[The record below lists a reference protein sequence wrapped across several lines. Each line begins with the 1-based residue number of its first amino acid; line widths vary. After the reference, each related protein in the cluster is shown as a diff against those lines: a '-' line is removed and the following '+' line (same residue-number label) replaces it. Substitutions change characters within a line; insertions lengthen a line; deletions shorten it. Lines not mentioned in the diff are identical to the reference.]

1 MRVRFPILVFGTF
14 AVFAPF
20 VSFGKESVEG
30 EVLLSDFTHR
40 IVYVSRPDGEIQR
53 LTYKKGQHGPEVGA
67 YVRAVG
73 TPRNSL
79 SLRILDFAEFEEVTP
94 PPFWNAAR
102 RRLAFYAALG
112 VVALLAVWTMILR
125 RILRRRTLALVRET
139 NAHAR
144 TRIEA
149 DAVARERLRISY
161 DLHDDLQQLLAGTMC
176 RLKAGINYLG
186 RHDELKAL
194 AQFAS
199 ARQAVTQTQSSLR
212 HILWGL
218 HDAREAPGTLMGLFS
233 YAAKRFPQWKDV
245 VSFEAVGEERVSTR
259 RYSGVLLMILQEA
272 VGNAIVHGHARHVR
286 VKVEFRPK
294 ELVMTIVDDGYGFDP
309 KGVLPDAGRLGLASM
324 RLRAEQ
330 LGGSFSVVSEIGK
343 GTSVTV
349 RVPEE
354 DS

>member
-1 MRVRFPILVFGTF
+1 MGVRLAILALSAI
-14 AVFAPF
+14 AVFAPA
-20 VSFGKESVEG
+20 VSHGKETVEG
-30 EVLLSDFTHR
+30 EVILSDSTRR
-40 IVYVSRPDGEIQR
+40 IVYVARPDGEIQR
-53 LTYKKGQHGPEVGA
+53 LTYKKGQRGAEVGA

-73 TPRNSL
+73 MPRNSL
-79 SLRILDFAEFEEVTP
+79 SLRILDGAVFEEVTP

-112 VVALLAVWTMILR
+112 VVALLTVWTMILR
-125 RILRRRTLALVRET
+125 RVLRRRTLALVRET

-199 ARQAVTQTQSSLR
+199 ARQAVKQTQSSLR

-233 YAAKRFPQWKDV
+233 YASKRFPQWKDV
-245 VSFEAVGEERVSTR
+245 VSFETVGEEHVSTR

-272 VGNAIVHGHARHVR
+272 VGNAIAHGHARHVR

-294 ELVMTIVDDGYGFDP
+294 ELVMAISDDGDGFDP

-330 LGGSFSVVSEIGK
+330 LGGSFSVVSGLGK
-343 GTSVTV
+343 GSCVTV